1 MNGYVQRRL
10 LQFPFIL
17 FAVATV
23 VFLVMH
29 AIGDPARL
37 LLNPEGTRQDLAN
50 LEAALGLDQPLYI
63 QYLRY
68 MAGLV
73 HGDFGN
79 SFRYHQPALQLVLER
94 LPATLLLTG
103 VALAITVPF
112 ALAMGVL
119 SATHRNSPL
128 DYLATALA
136 VAGRA
141 LPSFWLGLLLILL
154 LGVQFPILP
163 PSGYGQPSQII
174 MPALTLGLGLAAA
187 VTRLTRSSMLEVLQ
201 QDYIRTARSKGLTGQ
216 AVLMGHALRSALI
229 PVVTILALQMGTLL
243 SGSVIVETIF
253 AWPGVGRLIVDS
265 IFQYDYPVVEAAV
278 LCLALLFLLLNLATD
293 LLYGALDPR
302 MRVDA

>member
-1 MNGYVQRRL
+1 VSQYLVRRL
-10 LQFPFIL
+10 IQFPFIL
-17 FAVATV
+17 FAVATL
-23 VFLVMH
+23 VFVIMH

-50 LEAALGLDQPLYI
+50 LEAALGLDQPLYV

-68 MAGLV
+68 LAGLV
-73 HGDFGN
+73 HGDFGS

-103 VALAITVPF
+103 VSLGVMVPF
-112 ALAMGVL
+112 ALTMGIL
-119 SATHRNSPL
+119 SATHRNGPL
-128 DYLATALA
+128 DFLATAVA

-141 LPSFWLGLLLILL
+141 LPSFWLGLLLILVFS
-154 LGVQFPILP
+154 VQFPILP
-163 PSGYGQPSQII
+163 PSGYGDPSQII

-187 VTRLTRSSMLEVLQ
+187 VTRLTRSSMLDVLQ
-201 QDYIRTARSKGLTGQ
+201 QDYVRTARAKGLGNQ
-216 AVLMGHALRSALI
+216 RVLLGHALRSALI
-229 PVVTILALQMGTLL
+229 PVVTILALQLGAVL

-278 LCLALLFLLLNLATD
+278 LCIAVLFLVLNLATD
-293 LLYGALDPR
+293 LLYGVLDPR
-302 MRVDA
+302 SRVDG